1 MFLLLFLK
9 DLDELMASMC
19 KSTPEAIWATT
30 NKGKSFAE
38 LSFKFLRVLGVL
50 GVGCLKGAV
59 QVCGLGGYRVFP
71 GLRILWFMLEH
82 YFYLEQIKF
91 DNLTDMEKKKDI
103 VYLLVMYIQQK
114 INKQEEVSKKLPNQF
129 TFVYF
134 IAQLAIKIVKLFVNY
149 SQS

>member
-1 MFLLLFLK
+1 MPELAPTSVWTYSFFPKSDTVSMFLLLFLK

-59 QVCGLGGYRVFP
+59 
-71 GLRILWFMLEH
+71 
-82 YFYLEQIKF
+82 
-91 DNLTDMEKKKDI
+91 
-103 VYLLVMYIQQK
+103 
-114 INKQEEVSKKLPNQF
+114 
-129 TFVYF
+129 
-134 IAQLAIKIVKLFVNY
+134 
-149 SQS
+149 